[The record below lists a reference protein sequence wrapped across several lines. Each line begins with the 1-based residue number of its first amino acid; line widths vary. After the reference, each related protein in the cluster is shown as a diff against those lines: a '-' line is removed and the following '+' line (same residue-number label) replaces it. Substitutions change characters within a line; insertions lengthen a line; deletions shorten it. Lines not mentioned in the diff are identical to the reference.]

1 MQINKYLLKYQPVI
15 YHTFINALNNNHISH
30 AYLLSGLNGMPLKET
45 ALFLAKSLICDNK
58 NPLACNNCL
67 SCIRI
72 DEGNYADLILVDGEE
87 AKIKKSDIEKI
98 MGNFDKTALED
109 KGIMIYVI
117 HLVETMTPVA
127 VNALLKFLE
136 EPGKNIYAF
145 LTTENES
152 KVLPT
157 ILSRT
162 QILRFRNMPRED
174 VINDALKLD
183 LPIEDV
189 EILSAFYND
198 SLKIKEVID
207 SENYKVAKMALDEQ
221 LDALLMS
228 TDDAIYICERR
239 IISSIKTNEVAKLY
253 LKMLA
258 LIFQDLLN
266 LSVNSNITLNC
277 YDKILHELL
286 GRLKHIDKSLL
297 VIMGSISK
305 LDLNVNLG
313 LLLDH
318 IIYEITKEV
327 K

>member
-1 MQINKYLLKYQPVI
+1 MQINEYLLKYQPVI